1 MIPVR
6 SYEDCYVAILGL
18 GRSGLTAAR
27 ALKAGGAKPVL
38 WDDNEKAREAAI
50 HEGFLIGDLRDPET
64 WLQRR
69 FAVLILSP
77 GIPHLYPEPNPVV
90 QLANEFNVLLDND
103 ISLFFE
109 AVSDGDLESGMLDH
123 IEELDEDDVEDF
135 VGQFLQA
142 MESEPKVVCITGS
155 NGKST
160 TTALIHHILIEAG
173 RSAQMG
179 GNIGRGVL
187 DLNPATESA
196 QEIYVLELS
205 SYQTE
210 LARHLA
216 PDIAVF
222 LNFSPDHYDRH
233 GGRGG
238 YLAAKRRLFEQL
250 PVNSIIGVDEMEG
263 RFLAGQLREEGFISG
278 SDLTA
283 VIKISG
289 EGTIEG
295 NSSKIYA
302 SADNSII
309 CQLND
314 RLPFS
319 IDMSAMES
327 LPGRHNMQ
335 NACAAIAVCVQLGL
349 KQNEI
354 EAGLKSYP
362 GLPHR
367 MEIIGKKGKVT
378 FVNDSKATNV
388 DSAQKALGSY
398 DNIYWIA
405 GGESKEGGIDDL
417 KPLFSNLKK
426 AYLIGKSGESFAA
439 TIGAECDA
447 EICGTMEKAVQQ
459 AMLDIEQAGDEK
471 AVLLLSPA
479 CASFDQYPDFM
490 ARGDD
495 FRACVSS
502 LEGIVLSR
510 KGSA

>member
-6 SYEDCYVAILGL
+6 IYADYHVAVLGL

-38 WDDNEKAREAAI
+38 WDDNEKARETAI
-50 HEGFLIGDLRDPET
+50 NEGFLIGDLRDRET
-64 WLQRR
+64 WEDKN
-69 FAVLILSP
+69 FAALILSP

-90 QLANEFNVLLDND
+90 RLANEFNVLIDND

-109 AVSDGDLESGMLDH
+109 AVSDDLEGTLFEGMGDMDEDE
-123 IEELDEDDVEDF
+123 IEEF
-135 VGQFLQA
+135 VGEMLHA
-142 MESEPKVVCITGS
+142 MDNDPKVVCITGS

-160 TTALIHHILIEAG
+160 TTALVNHILERAG
-173 RSAQMG
+173 RDVQMG

-187 DLNPATESA
+187 DLDPPTDKS
-196 QEIYVLELS
+196 IYVLELS

-210 LARHLA
+210 LARHMA

-233 GGRGG
+233 GGKGG
-238 YLAAKRRLFEQL
+238 YLAAKRRLFEQMPL
-250 PVNSIIGVDEMEG
+250 HSIIGVDEEEG
-263 RFLAGQLREEGFISG
+263 RFLAGQLREEGFMSG
-278 SDLTA
+278 SDLTS

-289 EGTIEG
+289 QGSIEG

-302 SADNSII
+302 SSDDTII

-319 IDMSAMES
+319 IDMSQMES
-327 LPGRHNMQ
+327 LPGRHNRQ
-335 NACAAIAVCVQLGL
+335 NACAAIAVCANLGL
-349 KQNEI
+349 TPEEI
-354 EAGLKSYP
+354 AEGLKTYP
-362 GLPHR
+362 GLSHR
-367 MEIIGKKGKVT
+367 MELVGKKGDIS

-388 DSAQKALGSY
+388 DAAVKALGAY

-405 GGESKEGGIDDL
+405 GGEGKEGGIEGL
-417 KPLFSNLKK
+417 RPMFPKLKK
-426 AYLIGKSGESFAA
+426 AYLIGDSAEAFAA
-439 TIGAECDA
+439 TIGVGCDA
-447 EICGTMEKAVQQ
+447 EICGTMQVAVEK
-459 AMLDIEQAGDEK
+459 AMLDIEADGGDG
-471 AVLLLSPA
+471 VVLLSPA

-495 FRACVSS
+495 FRACVSGI
-502 LEGIVLSR
+502 EGVALAR
-510 KGSA
+510 KGRA